1 MKPQLSNSR
10 ITLTESIG
18 PTDHVNAS
26 CWLNITDH
34 DLLARLEQYMQTA
47 GKKGRPN
54 IQLELVLGT
63 EGQKTYRKVGSFQ
76 LFLND
81 GPHPLHVQATYEPD
95 DGGGGGG
102 FSLA

>member
-1 MKPQLSNSR
+1 MKPQLSNGR

-18 PTDHVNAS
+18 PTNHIKAS
-26 CWLNITDH
+26 CWLNITDP
-34 DLLARLEQYMQTA
+34 DLLARLEQYMQPA
-47 GKKGRPN
+47 GTKGRPN
-54 IQLELVLGT
+54 IQLELVA
-63 EGQKTYRKVGSFQ
+63 GQGNYRKVGSFQ

-81 GPHPLHVQATYEPD
+81 GPHPLHAMADAEPGD